1 LLAGGD
7 QYGLSI
13 PTEHFDWVGNSFG
26 GNSCILLVAKKEST
40 MTAQREAHASDY
52 MNWAK
57 TRSRARFNLATSGL
71 DNLELN
77 DLNVSLNDL
86 ELTGTSGYGYP
97 PLLEA
102 IAKRMNVGTD
112 SIVTATGTSLAN
124 HLAMAAVVN
133 PGDEVL
139 IEQPTYEPLLA
150 LARYLGANIR
160 RFPRRFED
168 GFAILSGEIEKN
180 ISANTRLIVITN
192 HHNPS
197 GVLTDE
203 KTLQAV
209 SELAKRVNARVLV
222 DEVYLESMFAERPQ
236 TALHLG
242 KQFIATS
249 SLTKAFGLS
258 GLRCG
263 WIVAA
268 PELAREIWLLNDL
281 FGVNAAHPAERLSV
295 IAFDQ
300 LERISAKAKTR
311 VETNRA
317 LLNKF
322 LDTRSDLQTV
332 RPDSGTT
339 MFPRVQQE
347 SSEQLCRLL
356 REKYETSVVPGS
368 YFEMPAHFRVGLGG
382 STEALVEGLERLGNA
397 LDELRT

>member
-1 LLAGGD
+1 
-7 QYGLSI
+7 
-13 PTEHFDWVGNSFG
+13 
-26 GNSCILLVAKKEST
+26 

-52 MNWAK
+52 MHWAK
-57 TRSRARFNLATSGL
+57 TRSHARFDLASSGL
-71 DNLELN
+71 DNLELSELEITL
-77 DLNVSLNDL
+77 DDL

-97 PLLEA
+97 PLLDA
-102 IAKRMNVGTD
+102 ISKRLAVKTD

-133 PGDEVL
+133 SGEEVL

-168 GFAILSGEIEKN
+168 GFAILPGEIEKN
-180 ISANTRLIVITN
+180 ISPNTRLIVITN

-203 KTLQAV
+203 KTLGAIG
-209 SELAKRVNARVLV
+209 ELARRVNARVLV
-222 DEVYLESMFAERPQ
+222 DEVYLESMFDQRPP

-242 KQFIATS
+242 KQFITTS

-263 WIVAA
+263 WIVAEPA
-268 PELAREIWLLNDL
+268 LAREIWLLNDL

-295 IAFDQ
+295 CAFEQ
-300 LERISAKAKTR
+300 LDKISTKPRTR
-311 VETNRA
+311 LETNRA
-317 LLNKF
+317 LLNEF
-322 LDTRSDLQTV
+322 LDTRDELETV
-332 RPDSGTT
+332 RTDSGTT
-339 MFPRVQQE
+339 MFPLLQQE
-347 SSEQLCRLL
+347 SSEKLCSLL

-382 STEALVEGLERLGNA
+382 PTEVLVEGLERLGKA
-397 LDELRT
+397 LDQLRT

>member
-1 LLAGGD
+1 
-7 QYGLSI
+7 
-13 PTEHFDWVGNSFG
+13 
-26 GNSCILLVAKKEST
+26 
-40 MTAQREAHASDY
+40 

-57 TRSRARFNLATSGL
+57 TQSRAPFNLATSGL
-71 DNLELN
+71 DNLELSELDVKLD
-77 DLNVSLNDL
+77 DLA
-86 ELTGTSGYGYP
+86 LTGTSGYGYP

-139 IEQPTYEPLLA
+139 IEEPTYEPLLA

-160 RFPRRFED
+160 RFPRRFEA
-168 GFAILSGEIEKN
+168 GFAIQPSEIEKN
-180 ISANTRLIVITN
+180 MSVLTRLIVITN

-203 KTLQAV
+203 KSLREV
-209 SELAKRVNARVLV
+209 GDLAQRVNARVLV
-222 DEVYLESMFAERPQ
+222 DEVYLESMFDQRPP
-236 TALHLG
+236 TALQLG
-242 KQFIATS
+242 PQFMTTS

-263 WIVAA
+263 WIVAE
-268 PELAREIWLLNDL
+268 PGLAREIWLLNDL

-295 IAFDQ
+295 RAFAQ
-300 LERISAKAKTR
+300 LEKISTKAR
-311 VETNRA
+311 SRLETNRA
-317 LLNKF
+317 LLNRF
-322 LDTRSDLQTV
+322 LDTRDDLETV
-332 RPDSGTT
+332 RTDSGTT
-339 MFPRVQQE
+339 MFPRLRQGTSE
-347 SSEQLCRLL
+347 SLCRLL
-356 REKYETSVVPGS
+356 REKYETSIVPGS

-382 STEALVEGLERLGNA
+382 ASEILREGLERLGKA

>member
-1 LLAGGD
+1 M
-7 QYGLSI
+7 
-13 PTEHFDWVGNSFG
+13 
-26 GNSCILLVAKKEST
+26 AKKESN
-40 MTAQREAHASDY
+40 MTSRRAAHASEY

-71 DNLELN
+71 DNLDLSEL
-77 DLNVSLNDL
+77 DVSLNDL

-102 IAKRMNVGTD
+102 IAKRLDVETN

-124 HLAMAAVVN
+124 HLAMAAVVE

-139 IEQPTYEPLLA
+139 IEQPTYEPILA

-168 GFAILSGEIEKN
+168 GFSILPGEIEKN
-180 ISANTRLIVITN
+180 VSDNTRLIVITN

-203 KTLQAV
+203 ETLRQV
-209 SELAKRVNARVLV
+209 GKLAERVNARVLV
-222 DEVYLESMFAERPQ
+222 DEVYLESMFAQRPR

-242 KQFIATS
+242 AQFIVTS

-295 IAFDQ
+295 CAFEQ
-300 LERISAKAKTR
+300 LDRIGEKAHTR
-311 VETNRA
+311 LETNRA
-317 LLNKF
+317 LLNDF
-322 LDTRSDLQTV
+322 LDTRDDLETI
-332 RPDSGTT
+332 RTNSGTT
-339 MFPRVQQE
+339 MFPRLRQG
-347 SSEQLCRLL
+347 SSENLCRVL

-382 STEALVEGLERLGNA
+382 ATDVLKEGLDRLSKA
-397 LDELRT
+397 LDEL

>member
-1 LLAGGD
+1 
-7 QYGLSI
+7 
-13 PTEHFDWVGNSFG
+13 
-26 GNSCILLVAKKEST
+26 
-40 MTAQREAHASDY
+40 MTAQREAHGSDY

-86 ELTGTSGYGYP
+86 ELTGADGYGYS

-102 IAKRMNVGTD
+102 IAKRLNVQKD

-124 HLAMAAVVN
+124 HLAMAAIID

-139 IEQPTYEPLLA
+139 IEQPSYEPLLA

-168 GFAILSGEIEKN
+168 GFAVLPGEIEKN
-180 ISANTRLIVITN
+180 ISPSTRLIVITN

-197 GVLTDE
+197 GVLIGQE
-203 KTLQAV
+203 TLRAV
-209 SELAKRVNARVLV
+209 GELAQRVNARVLV
-222 DEVYLESMFAERPQ
+222 DEVYLESMFAQRPS

-242 KQFIATS
+242 KQFVATS

-263 WIVAA
+263 WIVAE
-268 PELAREIWLLNDL
+268 PLLAREIWLLNDL

-295 IAFDQ
+295 CAFAQ
-300 LERISAKAKTR
+300 LDRISARAGAR
-311 VETNRA
+311 LETNRA
-317 LLNKF
+317 LLNEF
-322 LDTRSDLQTV
+322 LDTRDDLETV
-332 RPDSGTT
+332 RTDSGTI
-339 MFPRVQQE
+339 MFPRVPQV
-347 SSEQLCRLL
+347 SSERLCRLL
-356 REKYETSVVPGS
+356 KEKYETSVVPGS

-382 STEALVEGLERLGNA
+382 ATEILVEGLDRLGAA
-397 LDELRT
+397 LDELKS

>member
-1 LLAGGD
+1 
-7 QYGLSI
+7 
-13 PTEHFDWVGNSFG
+13 
-26 GNSCILLVAKKEST
+26 
-40 MTAQREAHASDY
+40 MTAQRQAHASDY

-71 DNLELN
+71 DNLALN
-77 DLNVSLNDL
+77 DLNVSLGDL
-86 ELTGTSGYGYP
+86 ELTGTDSYGYP

-102 IAKRMNVGTD
+102 IAKRLKVHTD

-124 HLAMAAVVN
+124 HLAMAAIIN
-133 PGDEVL
+133 PGDEIL
-139 IEQPTYEPLLA
+139 IEQPSYEPLLA

-168 GFAILSGEIEKN
+168 GFAVLPGEIEKN
-180 ISANTRLIVITN
+180 ISPSTRLIVITN

-197 GVLTDE
+197 GVLTGQE
-203 KTLQAV
+203 TLRAV
-209 SELAKRVNARVLV
+209 GELAQRVNARVLV
-222 DEVYLESMFAERPQ
+222 DEVYLESMFAQRPS

-242 KQFIATS
+242 PEFITTS

-263 WIVAA
+263 WIVAE

-295 IAFDQ
+295 CAFAQ
-300 LERISAKAKTR
+300 LDRISAKAEVR
-311 VETNRA
+311 LETNRA
-317 LLNKF
+317 LLNEF
-322 LDTRSDLQTV
+322 LDTRDDLETV
-332 RPDSGTT
+332 RTDSGTI
-339 MFPRVQQE
+339 MFPRVRQG
-347 SSEQLCRLL
+347 SSEKLCRLL

-382 STEALVEGLERLGNA
+382 SKEVLVKGLERLGKA

>member
-1 LLAGGD
+1 
-7 QYGLSI
+7 
-13 PTEHFDWVGNSFG
+13 
-26 GNSCILLVAKKEST
+26 
-40 MTAQREAHASDY
+40 MTAGREAHGSDY

-71 DNLELN
+71 DSLKLS
-77 DLNVSLNDL
+77 DLNVSLSDL
-86 ELTGTSGYGYP
+86 ELTGTDGYGYP

-102 IAKRMNVGTD
+102 IAKRLNVQKD

-124 HLAMAAVVN
+124 HLAMAAIIN
-133 PGDEVL
+133 PGDEIL
-139 IEQPTYEPLLA
+139 IEQPSYEPLLA

-168 GFAILSGEIEKN
+168 GFAVLPDEIDKNLSP
-180 ISANTRLIVITN
+180 NTRLIVITN

-203 KTLQAV
+203 KTLRAV
-209 SELAKRVNARVLV
+209 GEEARRVNARVLV
-222 DEVYLESMFAERPQ
+222 DEVYLESMFAERPP

-263 WIVAA
+263 WIVAE

-281 FGVNAAHPAERLSV
+281 FGVNAAHAAERLSV
-295 IAFDQ
+295 CAFEQ
-300 LERISAKAKTR
+300 LDRISANAEARLK
-311 VETNRA
+311 TNRA
-317 LLNKF
+317 LLNEF
-322 LDTRSDLQTV
+322 LDTRDDLETV
-332 RPDSGTT
+332 RTDSGTT
-339 MFPRVQQE
+339 MFPRVRQG
-347 SSEQLCRLL
+347 SSEKLCRLL

-382 STEALVEGLERLGNA
+382 DTAILTAGLQRLGAA
-397 LDELRT
+397 LNELRS

>member
-1 LLAGGD
+1 
-7 QYGLSI
+7 
-13 PTEHFDWVGNSFG
+13 
-26 GNSCILLVAKKEST
+26 

-57 TRSRARFNLATSGL
+57 TRSHARFNLATSGL
-71 DNLELN
+71 DNLTLN
-77 DLNVSLNDL
+77 DLDVSLNDL

-97 PLLEA
+97 PLLSA
-102 IAKRMNVGTD
+102 IAKRLGVESG

-150 LARYLGANIR
+150 LARYLGAHIR

-168 GFAILSGEIEKN
+168 DFAVQPGEIEKN
-180 ISANTRLIVITN
+180 ISPVTRLIVITN

-197 GVLTDE
+197 GVLTGE
-203 KTLQAV
+203 KILRAV
-209 SELAKRVNARVLV
+209 AELAQRVNARVLV
-222 DEVYLESMFAERPQ
+222 DEVYLESMFDQRPP
-236 TALHLG
+236 TALHFG
-242 KQFIATS
+242 PQFLTTS

-263 WIVAA
+263 WIVAE
-268 PELAREIWLLNDL
+268 PGLAREIWLLNDL

-295 IAFDQ
+295 CAFEQ
-300 LERISAKAKTR
+300 LEKISANGRTR
-311 VETNRA
+311 LESNRA
-317 LLNKF
+317 LLNEF
-322 LDTRSDLQTV
+322 LDTRDDLETV
-332 RPDSGTT
+332 RTNSGTI
-339 MFPRVQQE
+339 MFPRLQQG

-382 STEALVEGLERLGNA
+382 DRATLTAGLQRLGAA
-397 LDELRT
+397 LDELRS

>member
-1 LLAGGD
+1 
-7 QYGLSI
+7 
-13 PTEHFDWVGNSFG
+13 
-26 GNSCILLVAKKEST
+26 VAKKEQN
-40 MTAQREAHASDY
+40 MTAQREPHASTY

-57 TRSRARFNLATSGL
+57 TQSRAPFNLATSGL
-71 DNLELN
+71 DNLELSELDAKLD
-77 DLNVSLNDL
+77 DLA
-86 ELTGTSGYGYP
+86 LTGNDRYGYP

-102 IAKRMNVGTD
+102 IAKRMNVGAD

-124 HLAMAAVVN
+124 HLAMAVVVN

-160 RFPRRFED
+160 RFSRHFED
-168 GFAILSGEIEKN
+168 GFAVMPGEIEKN
-180 ISANTRLIVITN
+180 LSPRTRLIVITN

-203 KTLQAV
+203 KSLRAV
-209 SELAKRVNARVLV
+209 GELAQRVSARVLV
-222 DEVYLESMFAERPQ
+222 DEVYLESMFDQRPP
-236 TALHLG
+236 TAQHLG
-242 KQFIATS
+242 PQFMTTS

-263 WIVAA
+263 WIVAE

-295 IAFDQ
+295 CAFAQ
-300 LERISAKAKTR
+300 LEKISAKAR
-311 VETNRA
+311 SRIETNRA
-317 LLNKF
+317 LLNGF
-322 LDTRSDLQTV
+322 LDTRADLETV
-332 RPDSGTT
+332 RSDSGTT
-339 MFPRVQQE
+339 LFPRLRQG
-347 SSEQLCRLL
+347 SSENLCRLL

-368 YFEMPAHFRVGLGG
+368 YFELPAHFRVGLAGA
-382 STEALVEGLERLGNA
+382 TDVLREGLERLGKA

>member
-1 LLAGGD
+1 
-7 QYGLSI
+7 
-13 PTEHFDWVGNSFG
+13 
-26 GNSCILLVAKKEST
+26 
-40 MTAQREAHASDY
+40 MTAQREAHASNY

-57 TRSRARFNLATSGL
+57 TQSRATFNLATSGL
-71 DNLELN
+71 DNLQLSELEVKLA
-77 DLNVSLNDL
+77 DLA
-86 ELTGTSGYGYP
+86 LTGADSYGYP
-97 PLLEA
+97 PLLNA
-102 IAKRMNVGTD
+102 IAKRMDVGAD

-160 RFPRRFED
+160 RFPRRLED
-168 GFAILSGEIEKN
+168 GFAIIPGEIEKN
-180 ISANTRLIVITN
+180 ISPRTRLLVITN

-203 KTLQAV
+203 KTLRQV
-209 SELAKRVNARVLV
+209 GELARGVNARVLV
-222 DEVYLESMFAERPQ
+222 DEVYLESMFDQRPP

-242 KQFIATS
+242 PQFITTS

-263 WIVAA
+263 WIVAEPA
-268 PELAREIWLLNDL
+268 LAREIWLLNDL

-295 IAFDQ
+295 CAFAQ
-300 LERISAKAKTR
+300 LEKISAKAQTR
-311 VETNRA
+311 LETNRA
-317 LLNKF
+317 LLNQF
-322 LDTRSDLQTV
+322 LDTRDDLETV
-332 RPDSGTT
+332 RTDSGTT
-339 MFPRVQQE
+339 MFPRLRQG
-347 SSEQLCRLL
+347 SSERLCRLL

-368 YFEMPAHFRVGLGG
+368 YFESPAHFRIGLGG
-382 STEALVEGLERLGNA
+382 ATEVLREGLERLGEA

>member
-1 LLAGGD
+1 
-7 QYGLSI
+7 
-13 PTEHFDWVGNSFG
+13 V
-26 GNSCILLVAKKEST
+26 
-40 MTAQREAHASDY
+40 TAQREAHGSDY

-86 ELTGTSGYGYP
+86 ELTGTSGYGYS

-102 IAKRMNVGTD
+102 IAKRLNVQKD

-124 HLAMAAVVN
+124 HLAMAAIIN

-139 IEQPTYEPLLA
+139 IEQPSYEPLLA

-168 GFAILSGEIEKN
+168 DFAVLPGEIEKN
-180 ISANTRLIVITN
+180 ISPSTRLIVITN

-197 GVLTDE
+197 GVLIGQE
-203 KTLQAV
+203 TLRAV
-209 SELAKRVNARVLV
+209 GELAQRVNARVLV
-222 DEVYLESMFAERPQ
+222 DEVYLESMFAQRPS

-242 KQFIATS
+242 KQFVATS

-263 WIVAA
+263 WIVAE
-268 PELAREIWLLNDL
+268 PLLAREIWLLNDL

-295 IAFDQ
+295 CAFAQ
-300 LERISAKAKTR
+300 LDRISARAGAR
-311 VETNRA
+311 LETNRA
-317 LLNKF
+317 LLNEF
-322 LDTRSDLQTV
+322 LDTRDDLETV
-332 RPDSGTT
+332 RTDSGTI
-339 MFPRVQQE
+339 MFPRVPQV
-347 SSEQLCRLL
+347 SSERLCRLL
-356 REKYETSVVPGS
+356 KEKYETSVVPGS

-382 STEALVEGLERLGNA
+382 ATEILLEGLDRLGAA
-397 LDELRT
+397 LDELKS

>member
-1 LLAGGD
+1 
-7 QYGLSI
+7 
-13 PTEHFDWVGNSFG
+13 
-26 GNSCILLVAKKEST
+26 

-97 PLLEA
+97 PLLGA
-102 IAKRMNVGTD
+102 IAKRLNLHKD

-124 HLAMAAVVN
+124 HLAMAAIID

-139 IEQPTYEPLLA
+139 IEQPSYEPLLA

-168 GFAILSGEIEKN
+168 GFAVLPGEIEKN
-180 ISANTRLIVITN
+180 ISPNTRLIVITN

-203 KTLQAV
+203 KTLRE
-209 SELAKRVNARVLV
+209 SGMLAQRVNARVLL
-222 DEVYLESMFAERPQ
+222 DEVYLESMFAQRPS

-242 KQFIATS
+242 PQFLATS

-263 WIVAA
+263 WIVAE
-268 PELAREIWLLNDL
+268 PELARQIWLLNDL

-295 IAFDQ
+295 CAFEQ
-300 LERISAKAKTR
+300 LDRISAKAEAR
-311 VETNRA
+311 LETNRA
-317 LLNKF
+317 LLNEF
-322 LDTRSDLQTV
+322 LDTRDDLETV
-332 RPDSGTT
+332 RTDTGTT
-339 MFPRVQQE
+339 MFPRLRQG

-382 STEALVEGLERLGNA
+382 DSATLTAGLQRLGAA
-397 LDELRT
+397 LDELRS